1 MRVNRWVFVSVLLAA
16 AGAQAQQKAPAGKQ
30 LFERYCA
37 ECHAPGFGH
46 PGTQRLGLNKGAD
59 YAVLEQ
65 RTDLSADY
73 VRAVVRSG
81 LMEMPPFRPTEIA
94 DRELAQLA
102 SYIAKPRAR

>member
-16 AGAQAQQKAPAGKQ
+16 AGAQAQEKTPPGKP

-37 ECHAPGFGH
+37 ECHAAGFGH
-46 PGTQRLGLNKGAD
+46 PGTQRLGLNKGPD

-65 RTDLSADY
+65 RMDLSAAY

-81 LMEMPPFRPTEIA
+81 LIEMPPFRPTEIA
-94 DRELAQLA
+94 DRELADLA
-102 SYIAKPRAR
+102 RYLAKVRGR